1 MGIEFERSNNQRG
14 NAQCSAVMLSC
25 MIIITVASIS
35 SQLSSIG
42 TSIENH
48 KLKETQLA
56 ASVILLF
63 IYLVVAHRFQCRTT
77 SAQGNTQLHSS
88 NVAQQLSDQRNYRY
102 NNRIHINR
110 ILTRR
115 TNFQLLIYNC
125 IASRFSEE
133 NSPKPRQR
141 KIECSAKSLIKADEA
156 PASS

>member
-1 MGIEFERSNNQRG
+1 
-14 NAQCSAVMLSC
+14 MLSRMLSW

-77 SAQGNTQLHSS
+77 SAQGNTQPHSS
-88 NVAQQLSDQRNYRY
+88 NVVQQLSDQRKDIHHKKTRSVVQNY
-102 NNRIHINR
+102 
-110 ILTRR
+110 
-115 TNFQLLIYNC
+115 
-125 IASRFSEE
+125 
-133 NSPKPRQR
+133 
-141 KIECSAKSLIKADEA
+141 
-156 PASS
+156 